1 MNVVLLQAEDVM
13 RVLVVG
19 QVYKKAYV
27 AGCPGC
33 PRPPPPP
40 PRPTQPAQPYQP
52 GVIEQA
58 KKTNFYNHVSHSGY
72 F

>member
-40 PRPTQPAQPYQP
+40 TYQPAQPAHPPQAPYQP

-58 KKTNFYNHVSHSGY
+58 TKS
-72 F
+72 